1 MALARLA
8 IAGGKLVV
16 DNDDLNEVQKP
27 YHAAAP

>member
-1 MALARLA
+1 LA